1 MVSTPQRQAP
11 PRTRLRP
18 QPTPRPSRSA
28 EPAANNV
35 TPVFAAL
42 TTLCASTALSGVIDG
57 GVWIGHAAIA
67 IIVVAGTG
75 MALRAMRFPILL
87 IGIAQLFALTCL
99 VVALFTTEGVI
110 GFLPGPASVEQIG
123 DVLRDAV
130 TVVQTG
136 VPPVEPAAPILCLVV
151 IAIGLVAVLVDSLAV
166 AAGTPAA
173 SGLVL
178 LCVYAVPASLADEML
193 PWWSFVLGAASYAV
207 LLAVDGTHKHQQW
220 RGRSGRT
227 SGGTNAAAPIAL
239 VSVAMV
245 LALTFGAMFT
255 PIGTIGQLPGNVGA
269 GGVAA
274 GGFSLKPFTNLRGML
289 DQKNIQEMFRVRGL
303 SSADDRRYLRAFTL
317 KQYNSNEGW
326 VLGAGMPSG
335 ASLSGELPLE
345 PGRAPNGPTT
355 KLDIEP
361 VNASDNWAPVYG
373 APRQV
378 EGLPGDARFD
388 ELSGAVYTR
397 KQRKFGPYTEHADMS
412 QPTFDQLRQSPSAS
426 SEVGAQY
433 TDLPALSPEVTNLA
447 RQLTAG
453 KANQWD
459 KVLALKNYF
468 SSENGF
474 AYKTETAQKS
484 SEDALAD
491 FLFRGKA
498 GYCEQY
504 ASAMAVLTRAAGIP
518 SRVAIGFTS
527 GYQVSDYRSITT
539 QDAHAWVEV
548 FFPQYGWISVDP
560 TPLLDGRGYTPPYM
574 NSQSSQPGRAPDGET
589 SERNTPSTSQSTS
602 AAAAPTNQAAT
613 PTEAAPESAGGG
625 SWEVYATGALAGGAT
640 VLSVLL
646 VAGLGVAGLSLTG
659 ASLTLRKRR
668 QRTIVVTIATVLW
681 LLAAVFAAALVSWWI
696 AVPLGLIGLGLF
708 PALTRYWRRRDRLQL
723 VAGNSPEAPMA
734 AWDEL
739 MAESW
744 DRGSSAPESDTIR
757 MTARRLVR
765 EHSLDDEGKDGLRTL
780 VSILER
786 LWYGPSANAGP
797 ELQQALDNVRGS
809 MKRNAPLALRAK
821 LLPRSVLKPRKPR
834 KPTTSP
840 QPGGTL
846 AAEPPTA

>member
-11 PRTRLRP
+11 PAQLRP
-18 QPTPRPSRSA
+18 PPAPRPVRGGES
-28 EPAANNV
+28 AANNV

-57 GVWIGHAAIA
+57 GVWVGHAAIA
-67 IIVVAGTG
+67 IIVVAGSG

-87 IGIAQLFALTCL
+87 VGIAQLFALMCL
-99 VVALFTTEGVI
+99 VVALFTTEGVL
-110 GFLPGPASVEQIG
+110 GFLPGPAAVEQIG

-130 TVVQTG
+130 AVVQTG
-136 VPPVEPAAPILCLVV
+136 VPPVEPLPPILCLVV

-227 SGGTNAAAPIAL
+227 SGGINAGAPIAL

-245 LALTFGAMFT
+245 LALVFGAIFT

-269 GGVAA
+269 GGPAA
-274 GGFSLKPFTNLRGML
+274 GGYSLKPFTNLRGML
-289 DQKNIQEMFRVRGL
+289 DQKGNHELFRVRGL

-317 KQYNSNEGW
+317 KQFNNNDGW
-326 VLGAGMPSG
+326 VLGAGMPTGS
-335 ASLSGELPLE
+335 SLAGDLPLE
-345 PGRAPNGPTT
+345 PGRAPNGATT
-355 KLDIEP
+355 KVDIEP
-361 VNASDNWAPVYG
+361 INSSDNWAPVYG

-412 QPTFDQLRQSPSAS
+412 QPTFEQLRQTPSAG

-433 TDLPALSPEVTNLA
+433 TELPPMNSRITNLA
-447 RQLTAG
+447 RELTAG

-459 KVLALKNYF
+459 KVLALKAYF
-468 SSENGF
+468 APDNGF
-474 AYKTETAQKS
+474 SYKTQTAEKR

-491 FLFRGKA
+491 FLFTGKA

-504 ASAMAVLTRAAGIP
+504 ASAMAVLVRAAGIP
-518 SRVAIGFTS
+518 ARVAIGFTS

-548 FFPQYGWISVDP
+548 FFPQYGWVSVDP
-560 TPLLDGRGYTPPYM
+560 TPLLDGRGYNPPYM
-574 NSQSSQPGRAPDGET
+574 NSQSSQPGRAPDGESADRRP
-589 SERNTPSTSQSTS
+589 SESSQSSS
-602 AAAAPTNQAAT
+602 AAAAPVPQSAK
-613 PTEAAPESAGGG
+613 PTEAAPESTDGG
-625 SWEVYATGALAGGAT
+625 SWEVYATSALAGGAT

-646 VAGLGVAGLSLTG
+646 LAGLGVAGLSLTG
-659 ASLTLRKRR
+659 AALTLRKRR

-681 LLAAVFAAALVSWWI
+681 LLAAVFAAALVSWWL
-696 AVPLGLIGLGLF
+696 AVPLGLVGLSLF
-708 PALTRYWRRRDRLQL
+708 PALTRYWRRRDRLQM
-723 VAGNSPEAPMA
+723 VAGDSPEAPMA

-744 DRGSSAPESDTIR
+744 DRGASAPESDTIR

-765 EHSLDDEGKDGLRTL
+765 EHSLDDEGKDGLRSL

-786 LWYGPSANAGP
+786 LWYGPSAGSGP
-797 ELQQALDNVRGS
+797 ELRQALDKVRGS
-809 MKRNAPLALRAK
+809 MRRNAPLSLRAK
-821 LLPRSVLKPRKPR
+821 LLPRSVLKPRKPG
-834 KPTTSP
+834 KPAAGP
-840 QPGGTL
+840 QQSGAL